1 MTKQRPAFCV
11 PCLGTVIRYDRERNV
26 FTIDGHPDTFY
37 SRAAAEMFLYQA
49 AGLWAAIEAATKR

>member
-1 MTKQRPAFCV
+1 
-11 PCLGTVIRYDRERNV
+11 VIRYDRERNV